1 MDSILGY
8 ALRFR
13 LGQYLYREFGGRSSD
28 SYPCITCG
36 LPYNADPVDLS
47 VSLTAQELK

>member
-1 MDSILGY
+1 MNFILKY

-13 LGQYLYREFGGRSSD
+13 LCQYLYREFGGRSSN

-36 LPYNADPVDLS
+36 LPYKVDK
-47 VSLTAQELK
+47 VD